1 MIRTRHASSGV
12 TLLVAVAF
20 AACGPAWAAG
30 EEEAACLLRGEWH
43 GSSICTDRVRAPAC
57 KDEEVVYRFS
67 RPEPPAPPVPP
78 APPNT
83 TGLHLAADKI
93 VDGVA
98 QPMGEFD
105 LSFDAATKRWISEVQ
120 TPRVHVLWS
129 FDCDGASLTGT
140 LVELPSQALLRRV
153 AAERREPS
161 EPEP

>member
-1 MIRTRHASSGV
+1 MIPTRHGSSGV
-12 TLLVAVAF
+12 TLLVAVVF
-20 AACGPAWAAG
+20 AACRPAWAAG
-30 EEEAACLLRGEWH
+30 DEEAACLLRGEWH

-67 RPEPPAPPVPP
+67 RPEPPAPP

-83 TGLHLAADKI
+83 AGLHLEADKI

-105 LSFDAATKRWISEVQ
+105 LSFDAATKRWISEIQ

-129 FDCDGASLTGT
+129 FACDGASLTGT
-140 LVELPSQALLRRV
+140 LVEMPSQALLRRV
-153 AAERREPS
+153 AAERRDPAA
-161 EPEP
+161 PQR